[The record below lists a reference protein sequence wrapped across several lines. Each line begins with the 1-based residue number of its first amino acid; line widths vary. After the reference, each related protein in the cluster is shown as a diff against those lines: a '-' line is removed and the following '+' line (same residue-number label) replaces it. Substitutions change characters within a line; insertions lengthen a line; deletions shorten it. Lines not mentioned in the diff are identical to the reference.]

1 MVKINKGVSERYDT
15 YVRNEICSRYN
26 INSKDIIQ
34 QTSFG
39 FYKSSNTA
47 KYKDRVSSS
56 IENQNYKVF
65 FIYKNPNDKRK
76 RLNATIEVCSPMLF
90 VTYFNREL
98 KLLELGI

>member
-1 MVKINKGVSERYDT
+1 MVKVNKGISERYDI
-15 YVRNEICSRYN
+15 YVRGEICSRYN

-39 FYKSSNTA
+39 FCKSSTAA

-56 IENQNYKVF
+56 LESQNYKVF
-65 FIYKNPNDKRK
+65 FVYKNPNDKRK

-90 VTYFNREL
+90 VTYLHREL
-98 KLLELGI
+98 RLLELGI

>member
-1 MVKINKGVSERYDT
+1 MLKVNKGISERYDS
-15 YVRNEICSRYN
+15 YVRNEICSKYS
-26 INSKDIIQ
+26 ITPKDIVQ

-39 FYKSSNTA
+39 FYKSSPDS
-47 KYKDRVSSS
+47 KYKDKVSSS
-56 IENQNYKVF
+56 MENENYKVF
-65 FIYKNPNDKRK
+65 FVYKNPEDKRR